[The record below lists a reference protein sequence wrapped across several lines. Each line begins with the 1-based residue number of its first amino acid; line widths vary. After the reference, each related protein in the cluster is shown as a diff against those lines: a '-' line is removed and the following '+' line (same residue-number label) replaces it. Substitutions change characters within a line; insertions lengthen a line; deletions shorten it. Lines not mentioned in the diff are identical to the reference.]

1 MSVLLGLGSNL
12 EDRRGN
18 LEKALGALSELTGTS
33 LVRCS
38 TAYESEALLEPES
51 PSAWNRPYLNVA
63 VELSTSMQPHDLL
76 AATQQIEK
84 RLGRDKA
91 ERWAPRIIDIDI
103 LAYHD
108 ELITTNDLIIP
119 HVGVCERSFVL
130 SPLAEIVPSRR
141 LPGRT
146 ETLLQLKRRIK
157 EPLPAWMSVVNVTPD
172 SFSDGGRWFKN
183 DESGNMHSELLA
195 GNYIDVGGESTRP
208 GAVDV
213 DPEMEWRRVAPVLEQ
228 LDQQYS
234 GRLLRPKISIDT
246 RSPTTAARAI
256 EAGASIVNDVSGLA
270 DPAMIDVIVDSG
282 CDVILMHSLSVPAD
296 PGNVLPPDVDPL
308 VTLHSWF
315 AKMLDKLCRAG
326 IAIDRVIIDP
336 GIGFGK
342 TATQSLEI
350 IRRARELMDLDC
362 RLLFGHSRKSFL
374 EPMTKVPPNQRDPET
389 LAVSA
394 RLASLGVD
402 ILRVHTLDFHR
413 RFWRVYQRAV

>member
-1 MSVLLGLGSNL
+1 
-12 EDRRGN
+12 
-18 LEKALGALSELTGTS
+18 
-33 LVRCS
+33 
-38 TAYESEALLEPES
+38 
-51 PSAWNRPYLNVA
+51 
-63 VELSTSMQPHDLL
+63 
-76 AATQQIEK
+76 
-84 RLGRDKA
+84 
-91 ERWAPRIIDIDI
+91 
-103 LAYHD
+103 
-108 ELITTNDLIIP
+108 
-119 HVGVCERSFVL
+119 
-130 SPLAEIVPSRR
+130 
-141 LPGRT
+141 
-146 ETLLQLKRRIK
+146 
-157 EPLPAWMSVVNVTPD
+157 MSVVNVTPD
-172 SFSDGGRWFKN
+172 SFSDGGRWFTN
-183 DESGNMHSELLA
+183 DEPGNIHSELLA
-195 GNYIDVGGESTRP
+195 GNFIDVGGESTRP

-228 LDQQYS
+228 LGQQYS

-246 RSPTTAARAI
+246 RSPITAARAI
-256 EAGASIVNDVSGLA
+256 DAGASIVNDVSGLA

-308 VTLHSWF
+308 VSLRSWF

>member
-12 EDRRGN
+12 EDRCGN
-18 LEKALGALSELTGTS
+18 LEKALAALSELAGTS
-33 LVRCS
+33 LIRWS
-38 TAYESEALLEPES
+38 TLYESEALLKPES

-63 VELSTSMQPHDLL
+63 VELSTSLQPHDLL

-84 RLGRDKA
+84 RLGRIKK
-91 ERWAPRIIDIDI
+91 ERWAPRILDIDI

-108 ELITTNDLIIP
+108 ESIVTNDLVIP
-119 HVGVCERSFVL
+119 HVGLCERAFVL
-130 SPLAEIVPSRR
+130 TPLAEIVPSRR
-141 LPGRT
+141 LPGMA
-146 ETLLQLKRRIK
+146 ETLIQLKRTIN

-172 SFSDGGRWFKN
+172 SFSDGGRWFNN
-183 DESGNMHSELLA
+183 DVPGSIPSELLA

-246 RSPTTAARAI
+246 RSASTAARAI
-256 EAGASIVNDVSGLA
+256 KAGASIVNDVSGLA

-282 CDVILMHSLSVPAD
+282 CDLILMHSLSVPAD

-308 VTLHSWF
+308 VSLRSWF
-315 AKMLDKLCRAG
+315 VKMLDKLCRAG
-326 IAIDRVIIDP
+326 ISTDRVIMDP

-342 TATQSLEI
+342 TASQSLEI
-350 IRRARELMDLDC
+350 IRRAHELMDLDC

-402 ILRVHTLDFHR
+402 ILRVHALDLHR
-413 RFWRVYQRAV
+413 RFWRVHQRTG